1 MVEFLYKTLKQLLR
15 QINKTINSFNKL
27 SLIHKLFVII
37 LVLLFAVIVNNYN
50 SYNKFSNNLENYDNN
65 NVLFKQNFFE
75 LKRNNEVYDDLYASY
90 YDKIHVDQEK
100 YKYEI
105 GELDYLLNNSQTK
118 SNNSNNSNNSNSSNY
133 FKLLD
138 VGCGTGYQVNELQKK
153 YKNCKISGLDKSQAM
168 IDKASLNYP
177 KCNFFVDNILNT
189 KNLDYNSQNI
199 VTCMNKT
206 FYEFNSKE
214 QNTLLDNIYN
224 ILDPNGYFA
233 VHLLN
238 RENFEPF
245 ILYNSKDD
253 KVLIDPNKY
262 NTKINGSIIK
272 FDNNIEYSGNYKLL
286 KDDEKKVDSFN
297 NLKNNNIAYSIYK
310 EQIKNFSTNAVRK
323 NEIEMFIEPLNDV
336 IQKIKNKGY
345 DLVKRINM
353 GPKYNGEY
361 IFVFKK

>member
-1 MVEFLYKTLKQLLR
+1 MIDFLSNILKQILK
-15 QINKTINSFNKL
+15 QISKTMKSFNKL
-27 SLIHKLFVII
+27 SLIHKLFII
-37 LVLLFAVIVNNYN
+37 TLVLLFAIVINNYN
-50 SYNKFSNNLENYDNN
+50 NYNNSFSNSLENYDNN
-65 NVLFKQNFFE
+65 NLLFKENYFE

-90 YDKIHVDQEK
+90 YDKIHIDQEK

-118 SNNSNNSNNSNSSNY
+118 SNY

-206 FYEFNSKE
+206 FYEFNDKE

-224 ILDPNGYFA
+224 ILDPNGYFI

-238 RENFEPF
+238 REKFDPF

-253 KVLIDPNKY
+253 KILVDPNKY

-286 KDDEKKVDSFN
+286 KDEKKVDSFN
-297 NLKNNNIAYSIYK
+297 NLKNNNTAYSIYK

-323 NEIEMFIEPLNDV
+323 NEIEMFIDPLNNV
-336 IQKIKNKGY
+336 VQKIKNKGY

-353 GPKYNGEY
+353 EPKYNGEY